1 MKAMEEQTYYEIL
14 EVSPKATSKEIQ
26 TAYERARETFE
37 NDSVAIYSLFSE
49 QEIKRVQSAIEEAY
63 RVLSDEP
70 SRKDYDRSHLQQ
82 EPWTTWADL
91 PRPHEESQEHR
102 KASSPLPS
110 PHLSPEMIV
119 PQGETTYR
127 GRTLKQIRE
136 RIGVD
141 LKAIS
146 RETKINPRIL
156 QEIEEEA
163 FEKLPPVVYLK
174 GFLRAYAQSL
184 GLDPPKVIEG
194 YLQFLKAGQTK

>member
-1 MKAMEEQTYYEIL
+1 MKAVEEQTYYEIL
-14 EVSPKATSKEIQ
+14 EVSPKATSKEIR

-70 SRKDYDRSHLQQ
+70 SRKDYDRSHLQPG
-82 EPWTTWADL
+82 PWTTWADL
-91 PRPHEESQEHR
+91 PRSHEESKEHL

-110 PHLSPEMIV
+110 PHPSPEMMV
-119 PQGETTYR
+119 PPGETTYR
-127 GRTLKQIRE
+127 GGTLKQIRE
-136 RIGVD
+136 KMGVD

-184 GLDPPKVIEG
+184 GLDPQQVTEG
-194 YLQFLKAGQTK
+194 YLQFLKAGQMK

>member
-1 MKAMEEQTYYEIL
+1 
-14 EVSPKATSKEIQ
+14 
-26 TAYERARETFE
+26 
-37 NDSVAIYSLFSE
+37 
-49 QEIKRVQSAIEEAY
+49 
-63 RVLSDEP
+63 
-70 SRKDYDRSHLQQ
+70 
-82 EPWTTWADL
+82 
-91 PRPHEESQEHR
+91 
-102 KASSPLPS
+102 
-110 PHLSPEMIV
+110 MIV

-127 GRTLKQIRE
+127 GGTLKQFRE
-136 RIGVD
+136 KMGVD

-146 RETKINPRIL
+146 QETKINPRIL

>member
-1 MKAMEEQTYYEIL
+1 MKSMEEQTYYEIL

-26 TAYERARETFE
+26 AAYERARETFE

-49 QEIKRVQSAIEEAY
+49 QEIKRVQSAVEEAY

-70 SRKDYDRSHLQQ
+70 SRKDYDQSHLQQ
-82 EPWTTWADL
+82 EPWTTRADP
-91 PRPHEESQEHR
+91 PRSQEESKEHP

-110 PHLSPEMIV
+110 QHPSPQGIV
-119 PQGETTYR
+119 PQGEPTYR
-127 GRTLKQIRE
+127 GGTLKQIRE
-136 RIGVD
+136 RMSVD
-141 LKAIS
+141 LQSIS

-184 GLDPPKVIEG
+184 GLDPQKVTEG
-194 YLQFLKAGQTK
+194 YLQFLKADQRQ

>member
-1 MKAMEEQTYYEIL
+1 MKSMEEQTYYEIL

-26 TAYERARETFE
+26 AAYERARETFG

-49 QEIKRVQSAIEEAY
+49 QEIKRVQSAVEEAY

-70 SRKDYDRSHLQQ
+70 SRKDYDQSHLQQ
-82 EPWTTWADL
+82 EPGTTRADP
-91 PRPHEESQEHR
+91 PRSQEESKEHL

-110 PHLSPEMIV
+110 QHPSPQGIV
-119 PQGETTYR
+119 PQGEPTYR
-127 GRTLKQIRE
+127 GGTLKQIRE
-136 RIGVD
+136 RRSVD
-141 LKAIS
+141 LQSIS

-184 GLDPPKVIEG
+184 GLDPQKVTEG
-194 YLQFLKAGQTK
+194 YLQFLKADQRQ

>member
-1 MKAMEEQTYYEIL
+1 MKAVEEQTYYEIL
-14 EVSPKATSKEIQ
+14 EVSQKATPKEIQ

-63 RVLSDEP
+63 RILSDEP

-82 EPWTTWADL
+82 EPWTTSADL

-110 PHLSPEMIV
+110 PHLSPERIV

-127 GRTLKQIRE
+127 GGTLKQIRE

>member
-14 EVSPKATSKEIQ
+14 EVSPKATSKEIR

-91 PRPHEESQEHR
+91 PRSHEEFQEHR
-102 KASSPLPS
+102 KASSPLAS
-110 PHLSPEMIV
+110 PHFSPEMIV

-127 GRTLKQIRE
+127 GGTLKQIRE
-136 RIGVD
+136 KMGVD

-184 GLDPPKVIEG
+184 GLDPPKVING

>member
-1 MKAMEEQTYYEIL
+1 MKAVEEQTYYEIL
-14 EVSPKATSKEIQ
+14 EVSQKATSKEIQ

-110 PHLSPEMIV
+110 PHFSPEMIV

-127 GRTLKQIRE
+127 GGTLKQIRE

-184 GLDPPKVIEG
+184 GLDPQKVIEG
-194 YLQFLKAGQTK
+194 YLQFLKAGQTQ

>member
-1 MKAMEEQTYYEIL
+1 MKALEEQTYYEIL
-14 EVSPKATSKEIQ
+14 EVNPKATSKEIQ

-63 RVLSDEP
+63 QILSDEP
-70 SRKDYDRSHLQQ
+70 SRKDYDRSHLQPG
-82 EPWTTWADL
+82 PWTTGSDL
-91 PRPHEESQEHR
+91 PRSHEESKEHV
-102 KASSPLPS
+102 KSSSPPPS
-110 PHLSPEMIV
+110 PHPSPERIV

-127 GRTLKQIRE
+127 GGTLKQIRE
-136 RIGVD
+136 KMGVD
-141 LKAIS
+141 LKDIS

-184 GLDPPKVIEG
+184 GLDPRQVTEG

>member
-1 MKAMEEQTYYEIL
+1 MKSMEEQTYYEIL

-26 TAYERARETFE
+26 AAYERARETFE

-49 QEIKRVQSAIEEAY
+49 QEIKRVQSAVEEAY

-70 SRKDYDRSHLQQ
+70 SRKDYDQSHLQQ
-82 EPWTTWADL
+82 EPGTTRADP
-91 PRPHEESQEHR
+91 PRSQEESKEHP

-110 PHLSPEMIV
+110 QHPSPQGIV
-119 PQGETTYR
+119 PQGEPTYR
-127 GRTLKQIRE
+127 GGTLKQIRE
-136 RIGVD
+136 RMSVD
-141 LKAIS
+141 LQSIS

-184 GLDPPKVIEG
+184 GLDPQKVTEG
-194 YLQFLKAGQTK
+194 YLQFLKADQRQ